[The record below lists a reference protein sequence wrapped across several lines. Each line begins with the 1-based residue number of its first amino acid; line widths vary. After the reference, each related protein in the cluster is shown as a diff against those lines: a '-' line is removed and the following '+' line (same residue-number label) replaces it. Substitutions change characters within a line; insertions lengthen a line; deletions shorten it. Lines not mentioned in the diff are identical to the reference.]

1 MGNLLAGMD
10 KTILFWLV
18 CMVLFIVIELITI
31 GLTSIWFAAG
41 AFVALLCAVS
51 SLGFAVQITAFVVI
65 SFALLC
71 ATRPWAKKFVN
82 AKFTVTNADSL
93 IGSVISIRERVSNLD
108 QTGSA
113 VVNGQEWTVRT
124 DDDKVVIEEGELAK
138 VVRIAGVKL
147 IVEKKKEE

>member
-10 KTILFWLV
+10 WTILFWLI
-18 CMVLFIVIELITI
+18 CMAVFIVAELITV

-41 AFVALLCAVS
+41 ALIALLFAVS
-51 SLGFAVQITAFVVI
+51 GVNFAIQIAAFVVI
-65 SFALLC
+65 SLVLLA

-82 AKFTVTNADSL
+82 AKFSATNADRL
-93 IGSVISIRERVSNLD
+93 IGRVISIRERVSNLD

-124 DDDKVVIEEGELAK
+124 DDDNVVIEEGELAK
-138 VVRIAGVKL
+138 VVRITGVKL